1 MTRFEQRLRKR
12 LQDTEF
18 AEGYREMSA
27 ELDLMHAI
35 EAFRQHQHTSQEVLA
50 ERMDTKREAISRLL
64 SSEQANP
71 TLETLLELFSALG
84 LQQTLHCVRPKKARH
99 PSTFQWNFPPKSGTV
114 LGQRH
119 SLPDMIQYLSG
130 PLGTC
135 YLWPG
140 LLGKKNQGNQWDRR
154 SQKNIL
160 TRMHS
165 MHNSLFAGYEHFLSL
180 RQCNSMTIPFVIDN
194 QQHTMAEV
202 LNQLLAQH
210 QGRSLDIAT
219 AYFNVGGWQLA
230 RGGLAS
236 LGNLRL
242 LLGDEPEAGSDL
254 GLRERGAK
262 PVKGLIR
269 DLANATF
276 NAQTLRQVED
286 LVAFLRREQVQVRLY
301 QQGFLHAK
309 CYLFYAGG
317 GFARFEPVAAIVG
330 SSNFT
335 QAGLRSNKELNLSHR
350 ANLAPDEVSPERL
363 AGLLE
368 KNERALLQP
377 LDERQRGMA
386 ANLPGIIA
394 IQQLADWYEQQWQ
407 TARDFKDELIELLDA
422 SKFGRKAYTPY
433 QVYLKSLF
441 EYFRADLERADE
453 QESSTRSAVDLS
465 EFQEDAVKRARRI
478 LARYDGV
485 MIADSVGLG
494 KTWIGKKLLEDYAY
508 HLRYKA
514 VVICPAALQKMWQE
528 ELMSASIAAQIV
540 TQEVLGREEF
550 DSSSLLDADVVLI
563 DESHNF
569 RNRNAQRY
577 ESLERLLAGNQR
589 RGSGS
594 GERKKVILLTATPIN
609 NTVFD
614 LYHQLNLI
622 TGGDRSFFAAAGIGD
637 LQRYFLIARRAT
649 KQQESNIALFN
660 LLEEIVIRRT
670 RPFIKQAYPNATI
683 KGQPMHWPERL
694 LRTVRY
700 DLEATYGG
708 IYDTIVARVEG
719 LTLAPYRLETYKK
732 QGVRRDQFEQ
742 GREEALV
749 GIFKSRYLKRFES
762 SVDAFRISV
771 RRALEFLETFES
783 YILEGKVLD
792 SSSFQKVM
800 RFLAREDEEDDATI
814 PGSRADDLDAHSEA
828 RLFIDSLPTL
838 DAASY
843 DLKRLHKDVRRDVD
857 ALREVWREISAI
869 PARHDAKL
877 SALKDLLA
885 GELKGQKVLIFTYYK
900 DTARYLYHQL
910 CSDEADAVQWR
921 VQAGHPHIRRMDS
934 GADARDR
941 ATLVAQFAPRANR
954 KAEIAGSDKEIDV
967 LISTDVLSEGQ
978 NLQDCGILINYDLH
992 WNPTRMVQRAG
1003 RIDRIGTS
1011 FETLHIMNMFPDD
1024 GLEKLLGLV
1033 ESLSQKIAAIDSSG
1047 LLDASV
1053 LGEVVHPQNFNTLR
1067 RIEAEDGTVVEEQ
1080 EQVVELASSEFLLHS
1095 LKGILDS
1102 EMRTQ
1107 LEALPDGI
1115 HSGLV
1120 RQGAKGVFFYFQAQ
1134 PRARGKGHKHDA
1146 NTVEHYWR
1154 YVDLTQDWSGGVI
1167 EENRYRIT
1175 NLILCQPDTPRVV
1188 PAAHEVDIFALQE
1201 QVIASILRSSA
1212 EQVAVEEAP
1221 KLLDPI
1227 QQTIA
1232 TTLRAY
1238 LNRPS
1243 IARQELIAAMQR
1255 VVEPQPSVYIKALRK
1270 AYERFQQTPQ
1280 PESLLTAIKELGAE
1294 TAASTT
1300 ERAPAKEPITRDDL
1314 RLICFDYVWL

>member
-1 MTRFEQRLRKR
+1 M
-12 LQDTEF
+12 
-18 AEGYREMSA
+18 
-27 ELDLMHAI
+27 
-35 EAFRQHQHTSQEVLA
+35 
-50 ERMDTKREAISRLL
+50 
-64 SSEQANP
+64 
-71 TLETLLELFSALG
+71 AL
-84 LQQTLHCVRPKKARH
+84 
-99 PSTFQWNFPPKSGTV
+99 
-114 LGQRH
+114 
-119 SLPDMIQYLSG
+119 
-130 PLGTC
+130 
-135 YLWPG
+135 
-140 LLGKKNQGNQWDRR
+140 
-154 SQKNIL
+154 
-160 TRMHS
+160 
-165 MHNSLFAGYEHFLSL
+165 
-180 RQCNSMTIPFVIDN
+180 
-194 QQHTMAEV
+194 V

-219 AYFNVGGWQLA
+219 AYFNVGGWQLV
-230 RGGLAS
+230 RSGLAG
-236 LGNLRL
+236 LGTLRL

-254 GLRERGAK
+254 GLRELGAK
-262 PVKGLIR
+262 PAKGLIR
-269 DLANATF
+269 DLANTNF

-286 LVAFLRREQVQVRLY
+286 LIAFLRQDQVQVRLY

-309 CYLFYAGG
+309 CYLFYTGG

-350 ANLAPDEVSPERL
+350 ANLSPDEVSPERL

-368 KNERALLQP
+368 KEERALLQP
-377 LDERQRGMA
+377 LDEQQRGTA

-407 TARDFKDELIELLDA
+407 TARAFKDELIELLDA

-433 QVYLKSLF
+433 QVYLKSIF
-441 EYFRADLERADE
+441 EYFHADLERADE
-453 QESSTRSAVDLS
+453 QQSSTRSAVDLS

-514 VVICPAALQKMWQE
+514 VVICPAALQKMWQD
-528 ELMSASIAAQIV
+528 ELMSASIAAQII

-550 DSSSLLDADVVLI
+550 DGSALLDADVVLI

-589 RGSGS
+589 RGSVS

-622 TGGDRSFFAAAGIGD
+622 TGGDRSFFATAAIGD
-637 LQRYFLIARRAT
+637 LQRYFLVARRAT
-649 KQQESNIALFN
+649 RQQESNIALFN

-670 RPFIKQAYPNATI
+670 RPFIKQAYPNATS
-683 KGQPMHWPERL
+683 KGQPMHWPERA

-800 RFLAREDEEDDATI
+800 RFLAREDEEDDATV

-843 DLKRLHKDVRRDVD
+843 DLKRLHKDVRKDVD
-857 ALREVWREISAI
+857 ALREVWHAISAI

-877 SALKDLLA
+877 NTLKNLLA
-885 GELKGQKVLIFTYYK
+885 GDLKDQKVLIFTYYK
-900 DTARYLYHQL
+900 DTARYLYRQL
-910 CSDEADAVQWR
+910 CSDDIEAVQWR
-921 VQAGHPHIRRMDS
+921 AQAGNPHIRRMDS
-934 GADARDR
+934 GADARER
-941 ATLVAQFAPRANR
+941 VALVAQFAPHANH

-1011 FETLHIMNMFPDD
+1011 FDILHIMNMFPDD

-1033 ESLSQKIAAIDSSG
+1033 ESLAQKIAAIDNNG

-1080 EQVVELASSEFLLHS
+1080 EQIVELASSEFLLHS

-1102 EMRTQ
+1102 EMRAQ

-1134 PRARGKGHKHDA
+1134 PRGRDKGRKQGA
-1146 NTVEHYWR
+1146 NTLEHYWR
-1154 YVDLTQDWSGGVI
+1154 YVDLARDWSGGVI

-1188 PAAHEVDIFALQE
+1188 PPANEVDIFALQE

-1221 KLLDPI
+1221 KQLDPI

-1238 LNRPS
+1238 LNRPG
-1243 IARQELIAAMQR
+1243 IPRQELIAAMQR
-1255 VVEPQPSVYIKALRK
+1255 VVEPQPGVYIKALRK

-1280 PESLLTAIKELGAE
+1280 PEILLTAIRELGAE

-1300 ERAPAKEPITRDDL
+1300 ERTFAKEPITRDDL